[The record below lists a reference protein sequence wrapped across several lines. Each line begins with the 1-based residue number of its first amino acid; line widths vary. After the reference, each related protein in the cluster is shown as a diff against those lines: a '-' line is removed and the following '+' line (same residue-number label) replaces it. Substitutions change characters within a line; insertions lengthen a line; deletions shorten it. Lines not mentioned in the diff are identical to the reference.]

1 MSNVDPGKWWVIFRS
16 LDSSFKKGSFAW
28 KEAVLAQS
36 HNLDVQ
42 SFSKCAYPTWNLSLL
57 EKLRAE
63 SWISCLSGLEHPF
76 FFGNLQNTGMPMVE
90 TQRHPIKCQTQ
101 AYPLRSLRRGKESHL
116 CPRYNAKE
124 NLLRYNRPII
134 CICPGVRI
142 SSCWHI
148 TFFTTKSLNYII
160 DPQPGST

>member
-63 SWISCLSGLEHPF
+63 SWFSCLSGLEHPF
-76 FFGNLQNTGMPMVE
+76 FSATCKTLACQWLKPNATLSNVKPKPILFG
-90 TQRHPIKCQTQ
+90 
-101 AYPLRSLRRGKESHL
+101 AYEEEKNHISAPGTTPKKISCGTTDPSFASAQVYEFPAADTSPFLP
-116 CPRYNAKE
+116 PR
-124 NLLRYNRPII
+124 
-134 CICPGVRI
+134 V
-142 SSCWHI
+142 
-148 TFFTTKSLNYII
+148 
-160 DPQPGST
+160 